1 MDDLSNGTSLRA
13 RQKPISNFTLA
24 SGFASKN
31 NEGHTIASRSNTH
44 EVCEDIVDGH
54 ACWRIK
60 GGLISAEKNTKWYK
74 ALLVNDCK
82 SLMEQLDKNGS
93 LVVQT
98 GYNRRT
104 VLLAAVRRGC
114 TPLVNQVMDL
124 FKDDA
129 GDFITGN
136 DYTKISQSPLHD
148 LFQAEDFGTKLR
160 AVEIMQQ
167 FMGSDIILC
176 HMNAFYGSKFP
187 LSLLL
192 SVDAL
197 TGNDVERQMIAHE
210 GKQLKGD
217 GQSGVPMISSKIH
230 AKTHMRNNLASKN
243 NTHLEHN
250 NYDINPLHGKTKSI
264 PIKKTPIV
272 SLTHTNGDDEHIDV
286 TKVDIL
292 AKIRNIIDKLMKTKK
307 FEALRGEYSK
317 HKDYNFDK
325 KCTEFLFHY
334 ACQSMT
340 SILMPRGASNN
351 HAEDFLWSFFRE
363 LGGEEDQ
370 KILQGSDGDKILQSL
385 YEIKNW
391 QGKTPCH
398 AALNGSA
405 FGFEK
410 LLGLLR
416 CKNDP
421 MTIKLFLN
429 ACDARGWTP
438 LHKAVAMVSEHDCW
452 GHRRFIN
459 LLLKNEEV
467 NVNGK
472 LPISQATPLHLAI
485 LHNLPRVVGLLIH
498 SPKNREEVL
507 NASLTRNIR
516 FSNTTEPSRWSSN
529 WWSPLQLAAIMGHHG
544 VVEELITKVCMM
556 NSLSLLLGTPSMG
569 S

>member
-1 MDDLSNGTSLRA
+1 LSNGTPLRD
-13 RQKPISNFTLA
+13 RRKPISNVALA
-24 SGFASKN
+24 SGFESNN
-31 NEGHTIASRSNTH
+31 NEAHTIASRSNTH

-54 ACWRIK
+54 ACWKIK
-60 GGLISAEKNTKWYK
+60 GGLKSAEANTKWYK

-98 GYNRRT
+98 GYNGRT

-129 GDFITGN
+129 GHFITRN
-136 DYTKISQSPLHD
+136 DHTKISKSPLHD

-176 HMNAFYGSKFP
+176 HMNAFYQGIFP
-187 LSLLL
+187 WSLLH

-197 TGNDVERQMIAHE
+197 TGNDVERRMIAHE
-210 GKQLKGD
+210 GNQLKG
-217 GQSGVPMISSKIH
+217 GAQSGVPMIH
-230 AKTHMRNNLASKN
+230 AKTHLRNNLASKN
-243 NTHLEHN
+243 NTHLEHVN

-264 PIKKTPIV
+264 PIKKTSIV
-272 SLTHTNGDDEHIDV
+272 SLTPTSGNDEHIDV
-286 TKVDIL
+286 AKVDIL
-292 AKIRNIIDKLMKTKK
+292 AKIRNIIDKLLKTKK
-307 FEALRGEYSK
+307 FEALREEYSK
-317 HKDYNFDK
+317 HKDYNFDE
-325 KCTEFLFHY
+325 KCTEFIFHY
-334 ACQSMT
+334 ACQSMP
-340 SILMPRGASNN
+340 SILMPRRASNKQ
-351 HAEDFLWSFFRE
+351 AEDFLWSFFKE

-370 KILQGSDGDKILQSL
+370 EILQGSDEDKILQSL

-416 CKNDP
+416 YKNDP

-438 LHKAVAMVSEHDCW
+438 LHKAVAMVSEHDSW

-459 LLLKNEEV
+459 LLLKNEEL
-467 NVNGK
+467 NMNGK

-485 LHNLPRVVGLLIH
+485 LHNLPRVVGLLIR

-507 NASLTRNIR
+507 NASLERNIR
-516 FSNTTEPSRWSSN
+516 FSNTTEPSRRSSN
-529 WWSPLQLAAIMGHHG
+529 SWSPLQLAAIMGHRG

-556 NSLSLLLGTPSMG
+556 NSLILLLGTTLMG